1 MASCS
6 QENILEKQ
14 DNEIQQH
21 IFQPVQQMIINST
34 SNINTELA
42 LGPAATQHEL
52 GLINPEIAFNN
63 DYKYEGTAKMKQKL
77 SNRYI
82 NDYNLYKYD
91 PNALNSDCVDS
102 GTNCDG
108 SRLIPYAKSDI
119 VVVENSLRYQASER
133 DLYNEPVTAPDQKQK
148 QINEIIKEQKFDAS
162 YPMFGTD
169 FRQKKSCMNNKEF
182 INIFDITV
190 PQVIDD
196 FVLDDTIINSREYVR
211 SISDNNSGVFIS

>member
-14 DNEIQQH
+14 DTEIQKH

-34 SNINTELA
+34 SNINNELA
-42 LGPAATQHEL
+42 LGPTTTQHEL
-52 GLINPEIAFNN
+52 GLINPEVAFNN
-63 DYKYEGTAKMKQKL
+63 DYQFEGTAKMKQKL

-108 SRLIPYAKSDI
+108 SRLIPYENSDI
-119 VVVENSLRYQASER
+119 VVIENSLRYQVSER
-133 DLYNEPVTAPDQKQK
+133 DLYNEPITTPVQKQTE
-148 QINEIIKEQKFDAS
+148 IDEIIKEQKFDTS

-169 FRQKKSCMNNKEF
+169 FRQKKSCMNNKKF
-182 INIFDITV
+182 IDIFDINV
-190 PQVIDD
+190 PQLIPD
-196 FVLDDTIINSREYVR
+196 FVLDDTIVNSREYVR